1 MHNALYI
8 MMYRHYTFSFV
19 VAIVVKFEMMEAARD
34 TSIAL
39 NSAMLEVMLT
49 KVTAACSGDF
59 SRSYI
64 K

>member
-1 MHNALYI
+1 
-8 MMYRHYTFSFV
+8 
-19 VAIVVKFEMMEAARD
+19 MMEAARD

-39 NSAMLEVMLT
+39 NSAMLEVMLA
-49 KVTAACSGDF
+49 KVSAACSGDF

>member
-1 MHNALYI
+1 
-8 MMYRHYTFSFV
+8 
-19 VAIVVKFEMMEAARD
+19 MMEAAKD

-39 NSAMLEVMLT
+39 ISAMLEVMLA
-49 KVTAACSGDF
+49 KVTATCSGDF